1 MDVKITLS
9 SSEHKELIS
18 FCNLNDLL
26 VSETVK
32 KSYMNGFNIE
42 RFGLLNSGQETIE
55 KEVIKEVIKYV
66 EVPVVEEKEVIKIE
80 YIEVPVEKIVEVV
93 KYVDVP
99 VEIIKE
105 VIVIQ
110 EVEKEVIKEVP
121 VEIIKEKVLNVIQ
134 EVPVEKVVIKE
145 VIKEVPVEKVV
156 YITDQEEMKSK
167 IFQKE
172 QEFEEQR
179 KIFSTKTQEM
189 ENNFQNE
196 KTELLLKIQQLEN
209 TPPQI
214 IEMIKEVKV
223 EVPVEVIRE
232 VIKEVRVEVPVEV
245 IIEKENND
253 SSLKPKFDA
262 LQNTVQKLRQEILD
276 KDKLIKEYQ
285 NTIDDIQKY
294 QGETKAVY
302 LKGSNLDNKLY
313 K

>member
-1 MDVKITLS
+1 MDVKINLS
-9 SSEHKELIS
+9 STEHKELIS

-32 KSYMNGFNIE
+32 KSYLNGFNIE

-80 YIEVPVEKIVEVV
+80 YIEVEKPVEKIKEVLVEKIVEVT
-93 KYVDVP
+93 KEVP
-99 VEIIKE
+99 VERIVEIIKE
-105 VIVIQ
+105 I
-110 EVEKEVIKEVP
+110 P
-121 VEIIKEKVLNVIQ
+121 VDR
-134 EVPVEKVVIKE
+134 VVIKE
-145 VIKEVPVEKVV
+145 VIKEIPIETVV
-156 YITDQEEMKSK
+156 TKIEYISDN
-167 IFQKE
+167 
-172 QEFEEQR
+172 
-179 KIFSTKTQEM
+179 TQI
-189 ENNFQNE
+189 N
-196 KTELLLKIQQLEN
+196 ELLSKIQQLEN

-223 EVPVEVIRE
+223 EVPVEVIKEVVVEVPFEVIKEVNVEVPVEVIRE
-232 VIKEVRVEVPVEV
+232 VIREVRVEVPVEV
-245 IIEKENND
+245 IVEKENND